1 MPSGNSTIEAAEP
14 LPPPIEP
21 DVRPVHSCDRPAD
34 NATAAR
40 WDDLHPTDADLLD
53 AWVTDDCLEALDT
66 LVRRYAQMVLS
77 VCIRR
82 CHDRT
87 DADDAMQ
94 TTFLYLAQSAKK
106 IRHPERLA
114 GWLHRVAQRASIAT
128 MMSPER
134 AHQDLSDVPSTPID
148 PLERLTLRHQAIVL
162 DEELSELP
170 EKYRSAIVLHLQ
182 QGVSVTDTAKRM
194 GTTEGSV
201 RGWIARGKQR
211 LARQLRLR
219 GVVPMAAWAAAQA
232 WSVSETMA
240 AQSAFELTRPP
251 TTGSSCNSDSPPGAD
266 VGNSNWT
273 GSTSTSNFS
282 ALESHLTQGIAT
294 MPVVTILGSTAAVG
308 LALLVAFAVPA
319 GDDETGRTASVL
331 TFATA
336 DEDSPPVLAQF
347 AQGTVAGNPNPPVP
361 NAPPQG
367 SAPSGIPAQLPV
379 VSPAPATPY
388 PPATPPTPPEPP
400 KAASQVAK
408 RVAETLDQ
416 PTTLSLE
423 SNIRSLPE
431 TLQRSIHIP
440 VLLDSQGMT
449 LGEVDMDSVHV
460 QFDSQG
466 DQPLRTLLRKALEP
480 AGLKAVVDDDGLLIT
495 TDMTMLARR
504 GISTDRWLD
513 VTPEQ
518 AKTIDEVMGKEVSYN
533 FLETPLEDAV
543 RVISE
548 DLNFPILID
557 KLTLEEI
564 GLTND
569 TPVNLSVQSISCRSF
584 LRLML
589 HPMGLTYQYKDEVL
603 QITTQEAGGERLRQR
618 LYFLEGT
625 GLPRGGDPGTI
636 EMITS
641 TIQPDAW
648 EALGGYSTISSV
660 NHSREGRPALLV
672 STTDDLHK
680 EIEDLMLALRET
692 HTGEDPRLSDEEF
705 EQQQKNRI
713 QAIGG
718 GMGGGGGGGMF

>member
-1 MPSGNSTIEAAEP
+1 MPSGNFTIDTAAP
-14 LPPPIEP
+14 IPPPIAP
-21 DVRPVHSCDRPAD
+21 DVRQVQSRDHPDDPA
-34 NATAAR
+34 AAAR
-40 WDDLHPTDADLLD
+40 WDGLNPTDADLLD
-53 AWVTDDCLEALDT
+53 AWVTDNCLEALDT

-106 IRHPERLA
+106 IRDPNRLA

-134 AHQDLSDVPSTPID
+134 THQDLSDVPSTPVD

-182 QGVSVTDTAKRM
+182 QGVTVSETARQM
-194 GTTEGSV
+194 GASEGSV
-201 RGWIARGKQR
+201 RGWLARGKQR

-219 GVVPMAAWAAAQA
+219 GVAPMAAWAAAHA

-240 AQSAFELTRPP
+240 AQAAFELTCPP
-251 TTGSSCNSDSPPGAD
+251 DLGTTPDPDVPPGAGS
-266 VGNSNWT
+266 GNSNWPH
-273 GSTSTSNFS
+273 STSTSHFS
-282 ALESHLTQGIAT
+282 ALESHLTQGITT

-308 LALLVAFAVPA
+308 LALLVAFAVPV
-319 GDDETGRTASVL
+319 GNDESGRSASVL
-331 TFATA
+331 TFATP
-336 DEDSPPVLAQF
+336 DEESQSVLAQF
-347 AQGTVAGNPNPPVP
+347 SPGNASPDPNSPVP
-361 NAPPQG
+361 TAPPQP
-367 SAPSGIPAQLPV
+367 APPDVRSQLPRAL
-379 VSPAPATPY
+379 PTPTT
-388 PPATPPTPPEPP
+388 PPIPPTPPTPPL
-400 KAASQVAK
+400 ATSQVAN
-408 RVAETLDQ
+408 RVTQTLDQ
-416 PTTLSLE
+416 PTTLAFE
-423 SNIRSLPE
+423 SNVRSLPE
-431 TLQRSIHIP
+431 TLQEAIRIP
-440 VLLDSQGMT
+440 VLLDTQRMT
-449 LGEVDMDSVHV
+449 LGEIDMDSLHV
-460 QFDSQG
+460 QFDAPAE
-466 DQPLRTLLRKALEP
+466 QPLRTLLRKALEP
-480 AGLKAVVDDDGLLIT
+480 AGLKGVVDDDGLLIT
-495 TDMTMLARR
+495 TDMTMLTRR

-518 AKTIDEVMGKEVSYN
+518 AKTIDEVMDKKVSYD

-557 KLTLEEI
+557 KLTLDEI

-569 TPVNLSVQSISCRSF
+569 TPVDLSVQSISCRSF
-584 LRLML
+584 LRLLL

-603 QITTQEAGGERLRQR
+603 QITTQEAGDERLRQR

-625 GLPRGGDPGTI
+625 GLPRGGDLGTI

-705 EQQQKNRI
+705 EQQQKKRM
-713 QAIGG
+713 QANGG
-718 GMGGGGGGGMF
+718 GMGGGGGGGGGGMF